1 MVLSAVWRRCELLY
15 VVGGVTMRILASR
28 PVTAALFCATICVA
42 SPAAADQ
49 IADQATLAETL
60 LGRGYATAALAAFD
74 RAGAA
79 FWEASPLQLRTI
91 VFADKVEGYANYT
104 PRPDAAFH
112 QNDTLKI
119 YLEPVG
125 FAFTPD
131 GDGFRS
137 ALAADLQIRTP
148 GGLILATSRDFGRLE
163 WRGRSKLHEVQATI
177 ELPLPR
183 LKPGDYQLLLT
194 LRDEGSSKRTTAT
207 LPFSVVE

>member
-1 MVLSAVWRRCELLY
+1 MKVPASWP
-15 VVGGVTMRILASR
+15 MR
-28 PVTAALFCATICVA
+28 AAPFCAAIFLV
-42 SPAAADQ
+42 SPAAAGQ

-60 LGRGYATAALAAFD
+60 LGRGYADAALAAFD
-74 RAGAA
+74 RAEAE
-79 FWEASPLQLRTI
+79 FWDASPLQLRI
-91 VFADKVEGYANYT
+91 ILFADKVEGYANYT
-104 PRPDAAFH
+104 PRPDATFR

-119 YLEPVG
+119 YFEPVG

-137 ALAADLQIRTP
+137 ALAADLEIRTP
-148 GGLILATSRDFGRLE
+148 GGLILAASKDFGRLE

-177 ELPLPR
+177 DLPLPQ

-194 LRDEGSSKRTTAT
+194 LRDEGSSKQTTAT